1 MKNKIR
7 LITPDDVNEVVEL
20 IHKTIRISNSKDYS
34 GRNSLRKNKLGLYKA
49 NQSANIINKISYTV

>member
-1 MKNKIR
+1 MVSHWIERAMNTKIR

-34 GRNSLRKNKLGLYKA
+34 GRNS
-49 NQSANIINKISYTV
+49 